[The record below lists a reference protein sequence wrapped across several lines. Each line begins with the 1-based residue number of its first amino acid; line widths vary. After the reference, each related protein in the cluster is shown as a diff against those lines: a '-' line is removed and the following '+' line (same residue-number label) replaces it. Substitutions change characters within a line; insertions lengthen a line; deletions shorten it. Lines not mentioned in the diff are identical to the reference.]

1 MKAEIVSIGTELLLG
16 EIVDTNASYIA
27 SRLPALGIDL
37 YYMHQVGDNLDRL
50 LEVYHRALE
59 RSDLILSTGGLGPT
73 EDDLTREVV
82 ARALGEEMSID
93 PQLER
98 ELRQFFGQR
107 ALNMPENNL
116 KQAMLIPSAR
126 SIPNPVGTAPGW
138 WAEKDGNIIVAMPGP
153 PRELHQMWENQVAPE
168 LRKRSDGG
176 ILVSRT
182 FKITG
187 ISEGGVDEMCGDLKK
202 SANPTV
208 GVYAKPDGIHVR
220 IAAKARDEQKAAAL
234 LDPVEAR
241 IRDTFANNLWG
252 TDDETM
258 QAHVGKLLTDRGLTL
273 ATMESCTGGLLAST
287 ITDVP
292 GSSTYFRGGLVTYAT
307 DVKAAH
313 GVDPQLIEKHGV
325 ISEEVAAAMALAA
338 RTELGADIGIGIT
351 GVAGP
356 SEQEGKPVGTV
367 FVTVDHKS
375 KRHSHTGKYPGGRI
389 DIKNRIVATTLFQVR
404 RLLLELDGI
413 ETSNWRR

>member
-1 MKAEIVSIGTELLLG
+1 MKAEISSIGTELLLG

-138 WAEKDGNIIVAMPGP
+138 WAEKDGSIIVAMPGP

-241 IRDTFANNLWG
+241 IRETFANNLWG

-292 GSSTYFRGGLVTYAT
+292 GSSSYFRGGLVTYAT

-367 FVTVDHKS
+367 FVALDHKS

>member
-1 MKAEIVSIGTELLLG
+1 MKAEIISIGTELLLG

-138 WAEKDGNIIVAMPGP
+138 WAEKDGSIIVAMPGP

-241 IRDTFANNLWG
+241 IRETFANNLWG

-292 GSSTYFRGGLVTYAT
+292 GSSNYFRGGLVTYAT

>member
-37 YYMHQVGDNLDRL
+37 YYMHQVGDNLERL
-50 LEVYHRALE
+50 LEVYHRALS

-82 ARALGEEMSID
+82 ARALGEEMTID
-93 PQLER
+93 PDLER
-98 ELRQFFGQR
+98 ELRQFFGRR
-107 ALNMPENNL
+107 ALSMPENNL

-138 WAEKDGNIIVAMPGP
+138 WAEKSGKTIVAMPGP
-153 PRELHQMWENQVAPE
+153 PRELHRMWEDQVAPR
-168 LRKRSDGG
+168 LRQRSGGG

-202 SANPTV
+202 STNPTV

-220 IAAKARDEQKAAAL
+220 IAAKAPDEAAAGAL

-241 IRDTFANNLWG
+241 IRETFGTNLWG

-258 QAHVGKLLTDRGLTL
+258 QAHIGKLLTQRGLTL

-292 GSSTYFRGGLVTYAT
+292 GSSSYFRGGLVTYAT
-307 DVKAAH
+307 DIKAAN
-313 GVDPQLIEKHGV
+313 GVDPRLIEEHGV
-325 ISEEVAAAMALAA
+325 ISAEVASAMARAA
-338 RTELGADIGIGIT
+338 RTRLGADIGIGVT

-367 FVTVDHKS
+367 FVTVDHEG
-375 KRHSHTGKYPGGRI
+375 RQLAHTGKYPGGRL

-404 RLLLELDGI
+404 RLLLELEGI
-413 ETSNWRR
+413 ETSTWRR